1 MKVMLFAGLK
11 EKIGESRIILDGPGA
26 MTAGELKQAIYTQ
39 FPSLEGDVFQ
49 VACNE
54 SFVKDDQII
63 DEDDEVALIPPV
75 SGG

>member
-11 EKIGESRIILDGPGA
+11 EKTGKSRIILDTPDA
-26 MTAGELKQAIYTQ
+26 MTAGELKQAIYAQ

-54 SFVKDDQII
+54 SFVKDDQVVN
-63 DEDDEVALIPPV
+63 EDDEVALIPPV